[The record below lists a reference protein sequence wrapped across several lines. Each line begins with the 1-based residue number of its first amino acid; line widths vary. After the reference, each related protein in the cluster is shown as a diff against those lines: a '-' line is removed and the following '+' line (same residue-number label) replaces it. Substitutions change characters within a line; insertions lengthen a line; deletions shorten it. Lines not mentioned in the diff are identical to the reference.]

1 MEAVLLPLLVL
12 LASCLYSSVGHGGA
26 SAYLAVMSLLGYPK
40 YLASTSALTLNI
52 LVSGLAFS
60 AFARAGFY
68 RGRLIAPFLVA
79 SMPAAFLGGYLEVSA
94 RAYSLILGTALAL
107 AAVRMWWDFPV
118 QKVSALSRP
127 RVASAV
133 LIGAGLGLVS
143 GMIGIGGGVFL
154 SPILLLARWA
164 DVKETAAASSLFIL
178 LNSLAGLSGHLS
190 RTPGIFTGYWLV
202 LSACAFAGGWYGSRL
217 GAGALSSRTLR
228 RILGAVLLAAAL
240 KLLFAAH
247 P

>member
-1 MEAVLLPLLVL
+1 METILLPLLVL

-26 SAYLAVMSLLGYPK
+26 SAYLAVMALLGYPK

-60 AFARAGFY
+60 AFARAGYY
-68 RGRLIAPFLVA
+68 RGRLIVPFLIA

-107 AAVRMWWDFPV
+107 AAARMWWEIPIRSETPIA
-118 QKVSALSRP
+118 QPQITSAL
-127 RVASAV
+127 

-164 DVKETAAASSLFIL
+164 NVKETAAASSLFIL

-217 GAGALSSRTLR
+217 GAGTLSSLTLR
-228 RILGAVLLAAAL
+228 RLLGAVLLAAAL
-240 KLLFAAH
+240 KLLSS
-247 P
+247 